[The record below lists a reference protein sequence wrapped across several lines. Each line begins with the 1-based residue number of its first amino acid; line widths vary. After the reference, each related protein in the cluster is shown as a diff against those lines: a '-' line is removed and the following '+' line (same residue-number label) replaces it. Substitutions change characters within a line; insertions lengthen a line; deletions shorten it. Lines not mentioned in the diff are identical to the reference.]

1 MVSDQEELEK
11 SVMGI
16 SFNMIQESTSTNI
29 SIRESIA
36 IKQAPRKM
44 SLQMNRKHEEVKH
57 QNKNQIFE
65 EFFIIGLDKSAI
77 KF

>member
-1 MVSDQEELEK
+1 
-11 SVMGI
+11 MGV

-57 QNKNQIFE
+57 PNKNQILE
-65 EFFIIGLDKSAI
+65 EFFIIGLDKTAM

>member
-1 MVSDQEELEK
+1 VVTDQEELEK

-44 SLQMNRKHEEVKH
+44 SLQMNRKHEEVKYP
-57 QNKNQIFE
+57 NKNQILE
-65 EFFIIGLDKSAI
+65 EFFIIGLDKAAM